1 VPAAFFLIVALA
13 PVFTTLA
20 VKGVTDIFPIILS
33 SLRSLL
39 PVIILFIVNFI
50 FLCPKYLF
58 VKGKRKWFYIV
69 NSVMILGWRAYM
81 TIKSMRTE
89 IPPEVTETL
98 KNINIVYLTVYANL
112 LAILVSCIVVGI
124 AVVLRYIF
132 LTFDLRYKL
141 EVEKRNAAEAELK
154 TKAYSH
160 ENTQMHGSRRRT
172 ACRLPVRDLHQA
184 YSWSYPA
191 GVLHRFRPRTFKDKG
206 REPDLVFMDIQ
217 MPDLNGI
224 ELSKML
230 PPEISVIITTAFREY
245 ALEGYSVSA
254 LDYLTKPI
262 SYQKFLEAVLP
273 KGSFMMV
280 HRSFIVALDKID
292 SVLPGMNIMIGK
304 TLIHVSKVYE
314 SPFLRYLKG
323 RSL

>member
-1 VPAAFFLIVALA
+1 MPAAFFLIVALA